1 MPQRLAAVMSLL
13 VFAVCLFVGGVEA
26 DNPFT
31 TTVSRALAAMAG
43 TFVIALVV
51 GYMAQKMIEENV
63 NQHAAEKSPTSEK
76 IEADGGGNDR

>member
-13 VFAVCLFVGGVEA
+13 AFAVCLVIGGVGA

-31 TTVSRALAAMAG
+31 TTVERALAAMSG
-43 TFVIALVV
+43 TFVVALVA

-63 NQHAAEKSPTSEK
+63 RAAEKAATAEK
-76 IEADGGGNDR
+76 LPADQPADDR